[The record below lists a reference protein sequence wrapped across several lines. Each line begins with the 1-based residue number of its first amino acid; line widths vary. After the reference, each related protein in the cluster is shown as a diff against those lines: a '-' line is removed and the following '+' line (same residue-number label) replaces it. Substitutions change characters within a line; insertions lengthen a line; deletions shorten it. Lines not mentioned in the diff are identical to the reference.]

1 MIKYIDMVAIT
12 VRAKTLTIAFSILF
26 LAACGSQ
33 AKVALSSKTKN
44 AEVNLS
50 LGQKS
55 SLMEME
61 SEIFNDFSSYD
72 NCALEN
78 SPHLWTVQSLM
89 DSLNSVLHELRG
101 MESGV
106 HPAVLLE
113 YPPRDENNVAVYL
126 CDDLRYTAYSLHMS
140 VFISSRFLDD
150 LLAESVRQEA
160 ESIFDSAA
168 GFVLYHE
175 LGHAMLGH
183 SSLKLQNTDEEQTF
197 SNYFDFP
204 QEIEADRFAYDALM
218 RSGIGVSGI
227 ELALQTGSQP

>member
-1 MIKYIDMVAIT
+1 MIESKDMVAT
-12 VRAKTLTIAFSILF
+12 KNLAGTLILAFSMVF

-33 AKVALSSKTKN
+33 ANVALSSKTENTKI
-44 AEVNLS
+44 NLT

-55 SLMEME
+55 SLLEME
-61 SEIFNDFSSYD
+61 SEIFNDLSSYD
-72 NCALEN
+72 NCAFEN
-78 SPHLWTVQSLM
+78 SPHLWTIQSLI
-89 DSLNSVLHELRG
+89 DSLNGVLHELHG
-101 MESGV
+101 IEPGV
-106 HPAVLLE
+106 HSAELLE
-113 YPPRDENNVAVYL
+113 YPPRDENSVAVYL

-150 LLAESVRQEA
+150 LQAESARQGAGNAFE
-160 ESIFDSAA
+160 SAA

-183 SSLKLQNTDEEQTF
+183 SSLKLQNTDDERTF

-218 RSGIGVSGI
+218 RSGIGVDGI
-227 ELALQTGSQP
+227 ELAMQTGSRP